1 MKVLKVIFKRKT
13 SFKIALGKIITLLV
27 LSIGISAGSN
37 LLGNRVIAQNTSQA
51 ETPSGRYV
59 ANTNEVKSFVYSWF
73 ALLDR
78 QVSEISLLK
87 FLDLDNLM
95 MQFPE
100 ATVNNREEFSDW
112 YLGVQKIIE
121 SNSHNVK
128 QLEVTP
134 RNNGEFDVK
143 LVVDWQAKTRQGET
157 VTQTY
162 LQQWKIVTNERRRL
176 SIQDYL
182 VEEIESELSG

>member
-1 MKVLKVIFKRKT
+1 MLKIISPRKT
-13 SFKIALGKIITLLV
+13 SLKIVSGKIITLLI
-27 LSIGISAGSN
+27 LSIAFSIGSN
-37 LLGNRVIAQNTSQA
+37 YLLGNKAIAQNISQA
-51 ETPSGRYV
+51 QTQSSRYV
-59 ANTNEVKSFVYSWF
+59 ANVNEVKSFIYSWF

-100 ATVNNREEFSDW
+100 MTVSDREEFSEW
-112 YLGVQKIIE
+112 YLGVQKAIE
-121 SNSHNVK
+121 SNTHDVK

-134 RNNGEFDVK
+134 KNNGEFDVK
-143 LVVDWQAKTRQGET
+143 LVVDWQAKTRQKEL

-162 LQQWKIVTNERRRL
+162 LQQWKIVTDERRRL
-176 SIQDYL
+176 LIQDYL
-182 VEEIESELSG
+182 VEEIE